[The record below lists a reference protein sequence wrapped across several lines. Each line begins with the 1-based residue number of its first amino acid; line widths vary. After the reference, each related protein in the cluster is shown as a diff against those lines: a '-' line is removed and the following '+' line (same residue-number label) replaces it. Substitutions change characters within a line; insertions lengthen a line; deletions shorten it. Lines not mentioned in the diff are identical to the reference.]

1 MTERGH
7 DSNQPLLQ
15 KNDGKRNLST
25 RLKISLFAFLGG
37 VAIEMRSISQ
47 TQFVYSYLKNHAD
60 INNTVSNGNTNIT
73 SEQDGNCQGNSTST
87 NDDYIQGLASDWTWY
102 IQLVIY
108 SIGLPIVIIAGP
120 LSDRIGRKTLVVYNL
135 VLSSISFSART
146 YVVYAKLNL
155 NWFLLSCGVEGL
167 AGSHYVF
174 HFALCAMLAD
184 CTTSDKHRSFAL
196 TVYDTMLGIGV
207 CCSQV
212 ATGYLI
218 KDTNFTYPFLIS
230 TVLTMCVLILFLFAI
245 TEGNRFS
252 KNENSTAS
260 SSKYKLICALWTN
273 TNSLVRS
280 RRKSLFIYFLTFG
293 LHHFPLTAN
302 NTIRTLYTL
311 GWPFCWSSIQI
322 GWYGAGSHFVEYVF
336 GILILKYSLLC
347 MRDETI
353 TILGFVSTIA
363 CFVLFGFSTNDLM
376 IYTGK
381 IRLNFTMHLSIM
393 LSCFQNNIKS

>member
-7 DSNQPLLQ
+7 DSNQLLLQ

-47 TQFVYSYLKNHAD
+47 TQFAYSYLKNHAD
-60 INNTVSNGNTNIT
+60 INNTMSNGNTNIT

-120 LSDRIGRKTLVVYNL
+120 LSDRIGRKTFVVYNL

-184 CTTSDKHRSFAL
+184 CTTPDKHRSFAL

-336 GILILKYSLLC
+336 GILILKYCLLC

>member
-1 MTERGH
+1 M
-7 DSNQPLLQ
+7 
-15 KNDGKRNLST
+15 
-25 RLKISLFAFLGG
+25 
-37 VAIEMRSISQ
+37 
-47 TQFVYSYLKNHAD
+47 
-60 INNTVSNGNTNIT
+60 SNGNTNIT

-120 LSDRIGRKTLVVYNL
+120 LSDRIGRKTFVVYNL

-184 CTTSDKHRSFAL
+184 CTTPDKHRSFAL

-363 CFVLFGFSTNDLM
+363 CFVLFGLSTNDLM

>member
-15 KNDGKRNLST
+15 KIDGKRNLST

-60 INNTVSNGNTNIT
+60 INNTVSNGNTNST

-120 LSDRIGRKTLVVYNL
+120 LSDCIGRKTFVVYNL
-135 VLSSISFSART
+135 VLSFISFSACT

-184 CTTSDKHRSFAL
+184 CTTPDKHRSFAL

-230 TVLTMCVLILFLFAI
+230 TVLTMFVLILFLFAI

-280 RRKSLFIYFLTFG
+280 RQKSLFIYFLTFG

-336 GILILKYSLLC
+336 GIPILKYSLLC

-393 LSCFQNNIKS
+393 LSCFQNNTKS